1 MTPNPMLLYVSY
13 LNHFAEMILLNGVPI
28 YQVRSSQQPSHASSL
43 CKALQR
49 SLQLPTF
56 QQLQITSNDL
66 PVETWSFETLT
77 ALALERSRS
86 LTPTTSAQH
95 VLLFPCSPDSAVKT
109 WLVPVAIHELLDGSF
124 DEFLD
129 LVADRVGS
137 PLLSDITYT
146 ATSVLDEG
154 TILFQVSG
162 EDTA

>member
-28 YQVRSSQQPSHASSL
+28 YQVHSSQQPSHASAL

-49 SLQLPTF
+49 SLQLPAF

-66 PVETWSFETLT
+66 PIETWSFEALT
-77 ALALERSRS
+77 SLALKRSRS
-86 LTPTTSAQH
+86 LTPTTSPQN
-95 VLLFPCSPDSAVKT
+95 VLLFPCSPDSTVKT
-109 WLVPVAIHELLDGSF
+109 WLVPVAVHELLDGSF

-129 LVADRVGS
+129 LVADRVGN
-137 PLLSDITYT
+137 PLLSNITYT

-162 EDTA
+162 EDAA